1 MSRAQVGI
9 PTGIIGFPAPSRG
22 PRLLDG
28 GLSARWRT
36 VAAMTPDTPAG
47 LSIRAE
53 VPADQGEVRTVHAL
67 AFGDGERVPRLVDAL
82 RASSAALPPLSFVAA
97 FGGRVVGHVMLSAC
111 RLDALPRLVDVYS
124 LSPLGVLPE
133 HQRHGIGTALI
144 QHALAGADQHGIPL
158 VFLEGSPRYYGKRG
172 FRAAEELGIRPPSLR
187 YPPGA
192 FQVARLSACR
202 DWMTGTFVYSETFW
216 AHDCVGLRDP
226 QLSEYGVT
234 A

>member
-1 MSRAQVGI
+1 M
-9 PTGIIGFPAPSRG
+9 P
-22 PRLLDG
+22 
-28 GLSARWRT
+28 ARWRT
-36 VAAMTPDTPAG
+36 VAAMTPDAPSG

-53 VPADQGEVRTVHAL
+53 TPADQGEVRTVHAL
-67 AFGDGERVPRLVDAL
+67 AFGDGERVPLLVDAS
-82 RASSAALPPLSFVAA
+82 RAATAALPPLSFVATV
-97 FGGRVVGHVMLSAC
+97 GDSVVGHVMLSAC

-133 HQRHGIGTALI
+133 YQSQGIGTALVE
-144 QHALAGADQHGIPL
+144 HALAAADQHEIPL

-172 FRAAEELGIRPPSLR
+172 FRSAEELGFRPPSRR

-226 QLSEYGVT
+226 RLTEASVT